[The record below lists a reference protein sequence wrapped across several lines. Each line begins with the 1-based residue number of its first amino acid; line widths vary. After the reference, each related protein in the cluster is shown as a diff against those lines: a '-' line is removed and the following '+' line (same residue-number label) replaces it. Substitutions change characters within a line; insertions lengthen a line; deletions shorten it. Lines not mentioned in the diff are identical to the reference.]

1 MNSFL
6 EKLGIRLPIIQA
18 PMAAISTPEMAAAV
32 LNAGGLGSIGIGDRD
47 AAAARAMIAAVRA
60 LTNRPFNVN
69 VFCHPPAVRDAAV
82 EGAWIE
88 RLSPLLSKYGS
99 QPPAELHEI
108 YTSFVADAETAAMLI
123 DERPPIVSFHFG
135 LPSREVIQALHEQ
148 NVILL
153 ATATNFAEAEAIH
166 AAGVDAIVAQGYEAG
181 GHRGTF
187 DVA

>member
-69 VFCHPPAVRDAAV
+69 VFCHPPAVRNAAI
-82 EGAWIE
+82 EGAWIKN
-88 RLSPLLSKYGS
+88 LSPLFEKYGS
-99 QPPAELHEI
+99 QPPAKLHEI
-108 YTSFVADAETAAMLI
+108 YTSFVVDDEATAMLI
-123 DERPPIVSFHFG
+123 EEQPPVVSFHFG
-135 LPSREVIQALHEQ
+135 LPSQQVI
-148 NVILL
+148 
-153 ATATNFAEAEAIH
+153 
-166 AAGVDAIVAQGYEAG
+166 DA
-181 GHRGTF
+181 
-187 DVA
+187 